1 MPSRTALT
9 EVARGLVDGPNS
21 GVLATINPEGG
32 PQTSV
37 VWVGR
42 DGDDVLIS
50 TTAGLRKETNLRRDP
65 RASLLVLDK
74 DDADRYVEIRGTAA
88 VSEDVGR
95 VLAVQ
100 LAEKYVGPGAGQ
112 EYLDLPPEVV
122 RTVIRITPDKVRV
135 RA

>member
-1 MPSRTALT
+1 MPNGTALT
-9 EVARGLVDGPNS
+9 EVARGLMDGPNS
-21 GVLATINPEGG
+21 GVLATINPDGG

-42 DGDDVLIS
+42 DGDDVVIS

-65 RASLLVLDK
+65 RASLLVVDK
-74 DDADRYVEIRGTAA
+74 DDPGRYVEIRGTAT

-95 VLAVQ
+95 ALAVQ

-112 EYLDLPPEVV
+112 EYLDLPAEVV
-122 RTVIRITPDKVRV
+122 RTVIRISSDKVRV
-135 RA
+135 HA

>member
-1 MPSRTALT
+1 MPDGTALT
-9 EVARGLVDGPNS
+9 EVARGLVDGVNS
-21 GVLATINPEGG
+21 GVLATINPDGG

-50 TTAGLRKETNLRRDP
+50 TTAGMRKETNLRRDP
-65 RASLLVLDK
+65 RASLLVVDK
-74 DDADRYVEIRGTAA
+74 DDSSRYVEIRGTAT

-95 VLAVQ
+95 ALAVQ

-112 EYLDLPPEVV
+112 EYLDLPVEVV
-122 RTVIRITPDKVRV
+122 RTVIRISSDKVRV
-135 RA
+135 HA

>member
-1 MPSRTALT
+1 MPDGALLT
-9 EVARGLVDGPNS
+9 GVARDLVDGPNT
-21 GVLATINPEGG
+21 GVLATINPDGA

-65 RASLLVLDK
+65 RASLLIVDK
-74 DDADRYVEIRGTAA
+74 DDPARYVEIRGTAT

-95 VLAVQ
+95 ALAVQ
-100 LAEKYVGPGAGQ
+100 LNEKYVGPGAGQ
-112 EYLDLPPEVV
+112 EYLALPPEIV
-122 RTVIRITPDKVRV
+122 RAVIRITPDKVRV

>member
-1 MPSRTALT
+1 MPNGTALT

-21 GVLATINPEGG
+21 GVLATINPDGG

-42 DGDDVLIS
+42 DGDDVVIS
-50 TTAGLRKETNLRRDP
+50 TTAGMRKETNLRRDP
-65 RASLLVLDK
+65 RASLLVVDK
-74 DDADRYVEIRGTAA
+74 DDSARYVEIRGTAT

-95 VLAVQ
+95 ALAVQ

-122 RTVIRITPDKVRV
+122 RTVIRISSDKVRV
-135 RA
+135 HA